1 MDYLPTNKGP
11 MMIKLNATLAVFF
24 LGVAVV
30 SQTPAFASEGSSTK
44 DAEEQYLYHPK
55 HQQTNFDTDVTP
67 LHPGSLQGFD
77 CMDQNGDGY
86 LTIKELSRRND
97 CVEDA
102 SDRGLESS
110 TRTTLILDHLDADR
124 DLKVS
129 KREFSIWNEM
139 QKQ

>member
-1 MDYLPTNKGP
+1 
-11 MMIKLNATLAVFF
+11 
-24 LGVAVV
+24 
-30 SQTPAFASEGSSTK
+30 
-44 DAEEQYLYHPK
+44 
-55 HQQTNFDTDVTP
+55 
-67 LHPGSLQGFD
+67 
-77 CMDQNGDGY
+77 MDQNGDGY

-102 SDRGLESS
+102 SDRGLDSS

-124 DLKVS
+124 DLKVR